1 MTPVNSYL
9 LEGFTSYR
17 LWNLGNKDIEM
28 ATAGKV
34 IKCKAAVA
42 WAAKQPFSIEDIEV
56 APPKA
61 HEVRVKMVAT
71 GICRSDDHV
80 LNGSMSFPNFP
91 VILGH
96 EGAGIVESIGPGVK
110 NIKPG
115 DKVITL
121 FNPQCREC
129 KNCLDP
135 KSNVCI
141 KSDIGKLTG
150 LMLDNTSRFTCKGKQ
165 IHHFVHTSTFT
176 EYTVLDEMAVA
187 KIHNDAPL
195 DKVCLIA
202 CGFSTGYGSALNTAK
217 VEPGSTCAVFGLGG
231 VGLSVIIGCKVA
243 GAAKIIGVDTNGDKF
258 AKAKEVGATECI
270 NPNDYKE
277 PIHKVLEKMTDG
289 GLDYS
294 FECIGNTRV
303 MASALLSTKFACGT
317 SVIVGVAP
325 STAEL
330 NLDPMVIL
338 TGRTLKGSLFGGWK
352 SKDCVPKLVADFME
366 NKFELD
372 GLISHKLPL
381 QKINEG
387 FDLLHK
393 GTR

>member
-1 MTPVNSYL
+1 MT
-9 LEGFTSYR
+9 
-17 LWNLGNKDIEM
+17 
-28 ATAGKV
+28 TAGNV

-42 WAAKQPFSIEDIEV
+42 WAPKQPLSIEDIEV

-80 LNGSMSFPNFP
+80 LSGSISSVKFP

-96 EGAGIVESIGPGVK
+96 EGAGIVESVGPGVR

-121 FNPQCREC
+121 FQPQCGEC
-129 KNCLDP
+129 RNCLDP
-135 KSNVCI
+135 KSNMCL
-141 KSDIGKLTG
+141 KSDIGKHTG
-150 LMLDNTSRFTCKGKQ
+150 MMLDNSSRFTCKGRLIQ
-165 IHHFVHTSTFT
+165 HFVHTSTFT

-187 KIHNDAPL
+187 KIQDDAPL
-195 DKVCLIA
+195 DKVCLIS

-217 VEPGSTCAVFGLGG
+217 VKQGSTCAVFGLGG
-231 VGLSVIIGCKVA
+231 VGLSVVIGCKVA
-243 GAAKIIGVDTNGDKF
+243 GAAKIIGVDTNSDKF

-270 NPNDYKE
+270 NPKHYKE
-277 PIHKVLEKMTDG
+277 PIHKVLERLTEG

-294 FECIGNTRV
+294 FECIGNTSV
-303 MASALLSTKFACGT
+303 MASALLSTNYSCGT

-325 STAEL
+325 SAAEL
-330 NLDPMVIL
+330 NLNPMEIL
-338 TGRTLKGSLFGGWK
+338 TGRTLKGAIFGGWK
-352 SKDCVPKLVADFME
+352 GRDCVPKLVADFMAK
-366 NKFELD
+366 KFELD
-372 GLISHKLPL
+372 GLISHRLPL

-393 GTR
+393 GESLRTVLYFC